1 MLSSLGIL
9 RLSLLGLALLNTLP
23 ALLLQFGV
31 ISIPA
36 DEHSLSAILLQM
48 VVPVMAPMFLVV
60 ILFDYVMS
68 RVQAADAEGE
78 AALRYASI
86 ARIELAVMLFS
97 LLAWIPFFVSILQ

>member
-1 MLSSLGIL
+1 MLNALGIL

-23 ALLLQFGV
+23 ALLLQFGI
-31 ISIPA
+31 ISVPA
-36 DEHSLSAILLQM
+36 DEHSFAALMLQM
-48 VVPVMAPMFLVV
+48 VVPVMAPLFLVV

-78 AALRYASI
+78 AAARYASI

-97 LLAWIPFFVSILQ
+97 LLARIPFFVSLVR